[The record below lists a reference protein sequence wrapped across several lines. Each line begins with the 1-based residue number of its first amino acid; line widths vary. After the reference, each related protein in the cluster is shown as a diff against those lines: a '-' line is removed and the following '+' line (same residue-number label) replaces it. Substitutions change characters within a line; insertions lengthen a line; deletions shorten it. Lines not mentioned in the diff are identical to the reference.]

1 MYIFLFRNVIIFVI
15 KLESNLVFKMT
26 FNLNLK
32 EN

>member
-15 KLESNLVFKMT
+15 KLESNLVFKMA